1 MQDKMDEVCNS
12 VLGEQHKIKQ
22 QKDPNKPKRAKSSY
36 LYFCDDKRKTVMD
49 DLKKKLKKG
58 ENIKIANVSK
68 KLGDMWKKLSDKDKV
83 KYNNLSNADKKRYES
98 EMEEY
103 SQ

>member
-1 MQDKMDEVCNS
+1 M
-12 VLGEQHKIKQ
+12 
-22 QKDPNKPKRAKSSY
+22 Y
-36 LYFCDDKRKTVMD
+36 
-49 DLKKKLKKG
+49 DLKKKKKKG